1 MEWRIFALMG
11 NKDYSEIEEAV
22 KILEQ
27 FFSQLS
33 QEEKEVM
40 LASRTSNNTDKV
52 IRDILNAIF
61 IENS

>member
-1 MEWRIFALMG
+1 MG